1 MLTVN
6 IHDAKTHLSSL
17 LANLD
22 ETGAFTIA
30 RNGEPV
36 ATVEPVRKSPRLG
49 FMKGYDMVIP
59 ADFTELDAEVTALF
73 EESDIYL

>member
-22 ETGAFTIA
+22 ETGPFTIA

-36 ATVEPVRKSPRLG
+36 AIVEPIRKSPRLG
-49 FMKGYDMVIP
+49 FMKGYPMPNMEAFAAMD
-59 ADFTELDAEVTALF
+59 TEITQLF
-73 EESDIYL
+73 EDSDIYL

>member
-36 ATVEPVRKSPRLG
+36 ATVEPIRKSPRLG
-49 FMKGYDMVIP
+49 FMKGYPMP
-59 ADFTELDAEVTALF
+59 NMEAFAAMDAEITQLF
-73 EESDIYL
+73 EDSDIYL